1 MLIADSSITTHFK
14 QRHQLDLSITYSNS
28 ENFNL
33 RNHVRKRKKHPIGIE
48 FSTDGFNTCCFLSA
62 SKPVSTADGDGVL
75 TSSFSVSFLTTNTNV
90 STSTTAP
97 TTSQVATENS
107 LSMMAKSVASLV
119 DTLTRF
125 VEGQKRA
132 SSGISIRQSHQSRSR
147 YRNHYSYYRRSYSWS
162 PRRFSKCCTHYYG
175 YQYGCWSPCPDLSL
189 NGSKFNIDEEHKE
202 RYQYRD
208 DNEEDEQQAGGN
220 HEDVGNIVANSLG
233 FTEKLPDFGFFLQI
247 LHYFRI
253 VTDFS
258 RILKK

>member
-1 MLIADSSITTHFK
+1 MVAFHLDILKQIRLFFLSSNDTLHNECSKLHISKFVLKSFAAEASFWLPANNTSSNLRYFKKALPLGGSSFCIYGNIKSIPSSSSIYSQAEQMLIADSSITTHFK
-14 QRHQLDLSITYSNS
+14 QRHQLDLSITYSIS

-33 RNHVRKRKKHPIGIE
+33 RNHVRKRKKHPIGIGS
-48 FSTDGFNTCCFLSA
+48 STDGFNTCCFLSA

-147 YRNHYSYYRRSYSWS
+147 YRNHYSYYRRSYS
-162 PRRFSKCCTHYYG
+162 
-175 YQYGCWSPCPDLSL
+175 
-189 NGSKFNIDEEHKE
+189 
-202 RYQYRD
+202 
-208 DNEEDEQQAGGN
+208 
-220 HEDVGNIVANSLG
+220 
-233 FTEKLPDFGFFLQI
+233 
-247 LHYFRI
+247 
-253 VTDFS
+253 
-258 RILKK
+258 